1 MKTSMNGNQLVLCLE
16 GTLDSSNAELL
27 NQEIQAVLSEHPGT
41 PFCIDADN
49 LLYVS
54 SSGLRMFLQLQK
66 KYGKQTILNVSPEVY
81 EIFDITGFTSLMD
94 VRKRMRV
101 LSIEGCDKIGEGAFA
116 DVYRLNADT
125 IVKVYRGSE
134 EMLPLIED
142 ERVKARSAFLHGIP
156 TAIPFDTVRV
166 GEHYGSV
173 FEMINARNCN
183 DLVRENPAVLD
194 DIIPRYTAFL
204 KNIHLQQS
212 EPGAFP
218 SARDRFLEY
227 LQEVSSALPESTAVR
242 IRTLLENLPEDL
254 HIVHGDAHLKNIM
267 LSGDDMIVIDMDK
280 LCTGNPVFEFAGLY
294 AAYIVFGEDDPDDI
308 RTFLGIEQE
317 TADRFFYGTLKLYLE
332 NPDDQAMEEALRKV
346 RLAGYLRFLYIRMV
360 EHSSVQSELKNLQIQ
375 HTSEHLTE
383 LAGQVASLEI

>member
-1 MKTSMNGNQLVLCLE
+1 MKTSVNGNRLVLFLE
-16 GTLDSSNAELL
+16 GYLDSSNAELL
-27 NQEIQAVLSEHPGT
+27 NQEIHSVLSEYPDL
-41 PFCIDADN
+41 PFCIDADR
-49 LLYVS
+49 LLYIS
-54 SSGLRMFLQLQK
+54 SSGLRILLQLQK
-66 KYGKQTILNVSPEVY
+66 EYGKQTILNVSPEVY
-81 EIFDITGFTSLMD
+81 EVFDITGFTSLMD
-94 VRKRMRV
+94 IRKRMRT
-101 LSIEGCDKIGEGAFA
+101 LSVEGCEKIGKGAFA

-125 IVKVYRGSE
+125 IVKVYRGSD

-142 ERVKARSAFLHGIP
+142 EREKARSAFLHGIP
-156 TAIPFDTVRV
+156 TAIPFDTVRI

-183 DLVRENPAVLD
+183 DLVRENPTVLD
-194 DIIPRYTAFL
+194 DLIPRYTAFL

-212 EPGAFP
+212 EPGVFP

-227 LQEVSSALPESTAVR
+227 LQEVSSAIPESTEAR
-242 IRTLLENLPEDL
+242 IRMLLEDLPEDL

-267 LSGDDMIVIDMDK
+267 LSGNDMIIIDMDK

-294 AAYIVFGEDDPDDI
+294 AAYIVFSEDDPDNI
-308 RTFLGIEQE
+308 RSFLGIEQN

-332 NPDDQAMEEALRKV
+332 NPDEQALEEALRKV

-360 EHSSVQSELKNLQIQ
+360 EHSSDQSELKKLQIQ